1 MSDFEAVESAGFQ
14 LEDALEI
21 LERWKWWI
29 VIGALAGAALGV
41 GLNLVLPPEYTS
53 TTTILVEPQ
62 KVPEEFVRS
71 TVRQA
76 VDHQVNSLRQRVTG
90 FASLNQ
96 LIENLGESRFD
107 PDGTSTRETLM
118 NEIRKDLTIKIHN
131 LRTSAPVFEIAY
143 ASADPELAAEVA
155 REVAE
160 LFISENIIDRTRQ
173 AESTSQFLDR
183 ELDRIRAEV
192 SEQEKQLGIFR
203 TERMGS
209 LPEQLDANLRA
220 LDRLNFE
227 LATNLEAQAT
237 ANQRIALLRRQATG
251 IQLGGPGSSAPSNL
265 AEALLDARR
274 RLFEAKRIYTDEH
287 PNVQHLKAQI
297 ERMEEEIAEAPP
309 VDDSETQ
316 AVIADPQSLALQ
328 RETEAAQYDLQ
339 ARKKREA
346 VVRSEIEVLQTKV
359 DETPI
364 REQELRNLT
373 RDYANLTATYH
384 TLLSK
389 KYEAAIARNLELAQ
403 KGQQFKLLR
412 PAQVSRI
419 PTWPDPLVLVPAGV
433 IFGLAVVGLLIVI
446 GEIRHPAFRSVDRM
460 TRMIGL
466 PVFASIPRID
476 NDAIYEASPSGDVD
490 PKLVVYTAPDSS
502 PAEQYRGF
510 LPTVID
516 AEDCKVILVTSATR
530 GDGKSLTCMNLAI
543 SLATDLSKR
552 ILVIDSDMRRP
563 TVHRLVRVSRL
574 NGLSN
579 ILEGK
584 AELDDCAVNSKIP
597 RLAVLPA
604 GPTPRNPLTL
614 LTGKRFLEL
623 IEYARASYD
632 LVLIDSPPLLPVVD
646 TRILREMAD
655 MLVFVVRADATPPQA
670 AVRSLQSLRG
680 VAGVVFNGVSP
691 GSFRRYY
698 YYDAYSRYAY
708 GDDLM
713 EADEETHGA

>member
-1 MSDFEAVESAGFQ
+1 MSDFEAAEPTGFQ
-14 LEDALEI
+14 LEDAIEI

-29 VIGALAGAALGV
+29 VLGALVGAALGV
-41 GLNLVLPPEYTS
+41 GLCFVLPPQYES

-62 KVPEEFVRS
+62 KISEEFVRS
-71 TVRQA
+71 TVNQE
-76 VDHQVNSLRQRVTG
+76 VGYQVNSLRQRVTG
-90 FASLNQ
+90 FTSLNQ
-96 LIENLGESRFD
+96 LIENLGASRFD
-107 PDGTSTRETLM
+107 PGGTRTREALM
-118 NEIRKDLTIKIHN
+118 NEIRDSLSVEIEQGRN
-131 LRTSAPVFEIAY
+131 SAPVFEIAY
-143 ASADPELAAEVA
+143 ASTDPELAAEVA
-155 REVAE
+155 SEVAE
-160 LFISENIIDRTRQ
+160 LFISENIKDRTRL

-192 SEQEKQLGIFR
+192 SEQEEQLGAFR
-203 TERMGS
+203 SERMGS
-209 LPEQLDANLRA
+209 LPEQLDANLRS

-227 LATNLEAQAT
+227 FANNLEAQAA
-237 ANQRIALLRRQATG
+237 ANQRIALLRRQADGTLPG
-251 IQLGGPGSSAPSNL
+251 APGSSAPSNL
-265 AEALLDARR
+265 AEALQDARQ
-274 RLFEAKRIYTDEH
+274 RLFDAERIYTDEH

-297 ERMEEEIAEAPP
+297 ERLEDEIAEAPP
-309 VDDSETQ
+309 VDDSGAQ
-316 AVIADPQSLALQ
+316 AVRTDPRLFALQ
-328 RETEAAQYDLQ
+328 QEIETAQYDLK
-339 ARKKREA
+339 ARQGREKRI
-346 VVRSEIEVLQTKV
+346 RSEIETLQVKV
-359 DETPI
+359 EETPV

-389 KYEAAIARNLELAQ
+389 KYEAAISRNLEQAQ

-412 PAQVSRI
+412 PARVPETPS
-419 PTWPDPLVLVPAGV
+419 WPDPLILVSAGV
-433 IFGLAVVGLLIVI
+433 ALGLAFVAVLIVI

-466 PVFASIPRID
+466 PVFASIPQID
-476 NDAIYEASPSGDVD
+476 NDAIYEVPPNGDID
-490 PKLVVYTAPDSS
+490 PKLVVHTAPDSS

-510 LPTVID
+510 LPAVLE
-516 AEDCKVILVTSATR
+516 AENCKVILVTSATR

-543 SLATDLSKR
+543 SLATDLNKK

-563 TVHRLVRVSRL
+563 TVHRLVRISRL
-574 NGLSN
+574 NGLSD

-604 GPTPRNPLTL
+604 GPAPRNPLTL

-632 LVLIDSPPLLPVVD
+632 MVLIDSPPLLPVVD

-655 MLVFVVRADATPPQA
+655 MLVFVVRAGATPPQA
-670 AVRSLQSLRG
+670 AVRSLQTLRG
-680 VAGVVFNGVSP
+680 AAGVIFNGVSP

-713 EADEETHGA
+713 DADEEPTHA